1 MAIIARHLTLSF
13 GLAVAFAASTARPAV
28 VASANPG
35 PAPPELPRVFID
47 TAYSHPAGRTISVA
61 AGGDLQ
67 AALNAAK
74 PGDVIALAAG
84 ATFTGPFTLPAKS
97 GTGWI
102 VVRSDAPDSSLP
114 APGTRIDPSYAH
126 ALPKLVA
133 ASGSVV
139 VAASGAHHY
148 RFIGIEIRPKD
159 NVFLYQLVQLGGPT
173 MTSVESLPSDVI
185 LDRCYLH
192 GDPQRG
198 LRRAIVLNS
207 RSTAVIDSY
216 ISDCKEVGNDSQA
229 LAGWGGPGPFKIVN
243 NYLEGAGEN
252 ILFGGG
258 DPWIANLVP
267 ADIEIRRNQF
277 SKPRSW
283 RIGDPTYTH
292 TPWSIKNLFELKNAR
307 RVLIERNVFEYN
319 WPGAQN
325 GFAILFTV
333 RNQDG
338 TAPWSVVE
346 DVTFQSN
353 LVRHV
358 GSGINILARDDL
370 RPSQQGRRIRIA
382 HNLFDDVGG
391 TWGSGRLFQL
401 LAGSADIAIEHNT
414 AQQTENIINGD
425 GEPHVRFAFRDNITP
440 HGPYGIIGTGT
451 GVGRPTIAAYFPG
464 AIIAKNVIIGG
475 NPAQYSASNFFPRSV
490 DEVGFV
496 DRARGDYRLA
506 RSSRYRRS
514 GSDGTDPGVDFE
526 ASFPLIAAPMLT
538 SQSIEGR
545 R

>member
-1 MAIIARHLTLSF
+1 M
-13 GLAVAFAASTARPAV
+13 
-28 VASANPG
+28 
-35 PAPPELPRVFID
+35 
-47 TAYSHPAGRTISVA
+47 
-61 AGGDLQ
+61 
-67 AALNAAK
+67 
-74 PGDVIALAAG
+74 
-84 ATFTGPFTLPAKS
+84 
-97 GTGWI
+97 
-102 VVRSDAPDSSLP
+102 
-114 APGTRIDPSYAH
+114 
-126 ALPKLVA
+126 
-133 ASGSVV
+133 
-139 VAASGAHHY
+139 
-148 RFIGIEIRPKD
+148 
-159 NVFLYQLVQLGGPT
+159 
-173 MTSVESLPSDVI
+173 I

-198 LRRAIVLNS
+198 LRRAIALNS

-216 ISDCKEVGNDSQA
+216 ISDCKEVGADSQA

-252 ILFGGG
+252 LLFGGA
-258 DPWIANLVP
+258 DPWIPNMVP

-283 RIGDPTYTH
+283 RIGDPTYAR
-292 TPWSIKNLFELKNAR
+292 TPWTIKNLFELKNAR
-307 RVLIERNVFEYN
+307 RVLIEGNLFEYN
-319 WPGAQN
+319 WPHAQN

-338 TAPWSVVE
+338 AAPWSVVE

-358 GSGINILARDDL
+358 GSGINILARDDIH
-370 RPSQQGRRIRIA
+370 PSQQAKRIRIA
-382 HNLFDDVGG
+382 NNLFDDVGG
-391 TWGSGRLFQL
+391 TWGGGRLFQL

-414 AQQTENIINGD
+414 ALQTENIMSAD
-425 GEPHVRFAFRDNITP
+425 GNPHVRFAYRDNITP
-440 HGPYGIIGTGT
+440 HGAYGIIGTGT

-475 NPAQYSASNFFPRSV
+475 NPAQYPANNFFPRSV

-514 GSDGTDPGVDFE
+514 GSDGTDPGVDFD
-526 ASFPLIAAPMLT
+526 ASFPVTAAPMLA
-538 SQSIEGR
+538 SQSIER
-545 R
+545 RQ